1 VGLAIQRRLT
11 EPGTISL
18 QQFGNDVLPIL
29 LLFLVAVT
37 GLGLTVSARW
47 LNGHG
52 FTFIAITHAAS
63 VIAMLLYL
71 PFGKFFHIFQRPA
84 QLGVAFYKRAAQVD
98 RPARCHVCQEPYAS
112 RMQIDDL
119 KAVLGELDFQ
129 YQFDPSL
136 HYQDVC
142 PPCRR
147 RLLARNQGLTT
158 PYSDDP
164 FADPE
169 EPSPPGVSSVA

>member
-1 VGLAIQRRLT
+1 MRLRFRLVFGWLHFETPADDLHTYQVIFLGVKVQEFSVDSIAAFLSFNALNISAVLVLIGVGLAIQRRLT

-63 VIAMLLYL
+63 VIAMLLLYL

-84 QLGVAFYKRAAQVD
+84 QLGWRSINAPPRSTD
-98 RPARCHVCQEPYAS
+98 RPSVRCAKS
-112 RMQIDDL
+112 RT
-119 KAVLGELDFQ
+119 
-129 YQFDPSL
+129 
-136 HYQDVC
+136 
-142 PPCRR
+142 PPRCR
-147 RLLARNQGLTT
+147 LMI
-158 PYSDDP
+158 
-164 FADPE
+164 
-169 EPSPPGVSSVA
+169 